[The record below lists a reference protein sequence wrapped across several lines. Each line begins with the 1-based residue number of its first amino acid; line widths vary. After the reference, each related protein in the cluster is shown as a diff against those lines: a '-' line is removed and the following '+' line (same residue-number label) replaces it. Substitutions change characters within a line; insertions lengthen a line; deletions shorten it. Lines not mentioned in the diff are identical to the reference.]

1 MSAATT
7 QPQLTAPNGRVR
19 QRARAAVAVTFAA
32 NGMLIGSWAPRIP
45 EIKSH
50 LDLSAGALGIAL
62 LAPALGTVVAARTA
76 GARIA
81 RHGSPAAIRVFATVY
96 CLVAWVPGVAP
107 NLAAL
112 WLGLF
117 VWGALMGSMDVAMNA
132 QGVTVESAYGRPVL
146 SSFHAIWSVGS
157 FVGAVL
163 GGLGSAL
170 HVHVAVQQLVIGVA
184 LAGAVLLAS
193 RAFLAE
199 APHEPPPRQRLV
211 RVPRA
216 PETRLVL
223 LGIAAIFA
231 LMVEGA
237 VTDWS
242 GVLLR
247 DHLHARGGAVS
258 YGYAAFCVT
267 MTGGRF
273 AGDRVVLALGRARC
287 FAVLGVLGAVGMAGG
302 MAVGSLAAAVA
313 GFAVLGIGL
322 SIMVPVLFSTAADTD
337 GPAGPAIAAV
347 AALGCVGMLAGPSLI
362 GLVAQLTSVPAAL
375 YLLPPFTLIAGV
387 LGVAGVRL
395 SARRL
400 RSAAA
405 VEAAVAPALP
415 PS

>member
-1 MSAATT
+1 MSATT
-7 QPQLTAPNGRVR
+7 AQPQRTAPDGRAR
-19 QRARAAVAVTFAA
+19 QRARAAVAITFAT
-32 NGMLIGSWAPRIP
+32 NGLLVGSWAPRIP

-50 LDLSAGALGIAL
+50 LHLSAGSLGLAL
-62 LAPALGTVVAARTA
+62 LATALGTVVSARTA
-76 GARIA
+76 GARVA
-81 RHGSPAAIRVFATVY
+81 RHGSPTMIRVFATAY
-96 CLVAWVPGVAP
+96 CLLAWVPGLAP

-112 WLGLF
+112 WLSLF
-117 VWGALMGSMDVAMNA
+117 VWGALMGSMDIAMNA
-132 QGVTVESAYGRPVL
+132 QGVTVESYYGRPVL
-146 SSFHAIWSVGS
+146 SSFHATWSVGS
-157 FVGAVL
+157 FSGAVL
-163 GGLGSAL
+163 GGLGLAL
-170 HVHVAVQQLVIGVA
+170 HVHIAVQQLVIGVV
-184 LAGAVLLAS
+184 LAAAVLLAS

-199 APHEPPPRQRLV
+199 APHEPPTRQRLV
-211 RVPRA
+211 RIPRA

-223 LGIAAIFA
+223 LGVAAIFA

-273 AGDRVVLALGRARC
+273 AGDRVVQALGRARC
-287 FAVLGVLGAVGMAGG
+287 FAVLSVLGAVGLAAGMG
-302 MAVGSLAAAVA
+302 AGSLVGAVA
-313 GFAVLGIGL
+313 GFAVLGLGL

-395 SARRL
+395 SARRKQA
-400 RSAAA
+400 RAF
-405 VEAAVAPALP
+405 AVARPN
-415 PS
+415 

>member
-1 MSAATT
+1 MSAV
-7 QPQLTAPNGRVR
+7 TAHPTAVAPTGRER
-19 QRARAAVAVTFAA
+19 QRARAAVAITFAV
-32 NGMLIGSWAPRIP
+32 NGMLVGSWAPRIP

-62 LAPALGTVVAARTA
+62 LAPALGTVIAARTA

-81 RHGSPAAIRVFATVY
+81 RHGSPTTIRVFSVAY
-96 CLVAWVPGVAP
+96 CLLAWTPGVAP

-117 VWGALMGSMDVAMNA
+117 AWGAFMGSMDVAMNA
-132 QGVTVESAYGRPVL
+132 QGVTVEASYGRPVL

-157 FVGAVL
+157 FAGAVL
-163 GGLGSAL
+163 GGLGSGL
-170 HVHVAVQQLVIGVA
+170 HVNIAVQQLGLGVILA
-184 LAGAVLLAS
+184 LAVLFAS
-193 RAFLAE
+193 RWFLPE
-199 APHEPPPRQRLV
+199 AGHEPPRRERLL
-211 RVPRA
+211 RIPRA

-247 DHLHARGGAVS
+247 DHLHATGSAVS
-258 YGYAAFCVT
+258 FAYAAFCVT

-273 AGDRVVLALGRARC
+273 AGDRVVQALGRARC
-287 FAVLGVLGAVGMAGG
+287 FAVLSVLGAAGLASGMLA
-302 MAVGSLAAAVA
+302 GSLLGAVV
-313 GFAVLGIGL
+313 GFAVLGLGL
-322 SIMVPVLFSTAADTD
+322 SIMVPVLYSTAADTD

-362 GLVAQLTSVPAAL
+362 GLVAQLTSVPSAL
-375 YLLPPFTLIAGV
+375 YLLPPFTLVAGA

-395 SARRL
+395 SARRHQD
-400 RSAAA
+400 RIAA
-405 VEAAVAPALP
+405 EPAFP
-415 PS
+415 MP

>member
-1 MSAATT
+1 MSTDTAQQQ
-7 QPQLTAPNGRVR
+7 QPRVPNGRER

-32 NGMLIGSWAPRIP
+32 NGMLVGSWAPRIP

-50 LDLSAGALGIAL
+50 LDLSAGSLGIAL
-62 LAPALGTVVAARTA
+62 LATALGTVVAARTA

-96 CLVAWVPGVAP
+96 CLLAWAPAIAP

-117 VWGALMGSMDVAMNA
+117 VWGAFMGSMDVAMNA
-132 QGVTVESAYGRPVL
+132 QGVTVESHYGRPVL

-157 FVGAVL
+157 FIGAVL

-170 HVHVAVQQLVIGVA
+170 HVHVAVQQLVIGAV
-184 LAGAVLLAS
+184 LAAAVLLVS

-211 RVPRA
+211 RIPRA

-247 DHLHARGGAVS
+247 DHLHASGGAVS

-273 AGDRVVLALGRARC
+273 AGDRVVQALGRARC
-287 FAVLGVLGAVGMAGG
+287 FAVLSVLGAVGLAAG
-302 MAVGSLAAAVA
+302 MAAGSLVSAVA
-313 GFAVLGIGL
+313 GFAVLGLGL

-362 GLVAQLTSVPAAL
+362 GLVAQFSSVPAAL
-375 YLLPPFTLIAGV
+375 YLLPPFTLIAGI

-395 SARRL
+395 SARRKQA
-400 RSAAA
+400 RASIA
-405 VEAAVAPALP
+405 VEPAVPA
-415 PS
+415 S